1 MRALLAAIECQKGEI
16 DRNLDTHLTLLRQ
29 AAATGCDLVLFP
41 EMSLTG
47 SADPWPGRGLLISL
61 DHPAVAAMSE
71 ATDGLGT
78 AACFGIAE
86 RTPAGT
92 PHITQVIA
100 ADGQLLGIQRKRHL
114 GEGEEEFMAATGATI
129 VPGPAPDSVSPSAP
143 RRGMTTRS
151 TTPPRAAPGSSC
163 SPQPQGSTGAAP
175 AQRPGDPASRGGKDA
190 ASATRSGTR
199 AGGGCGSRSP
209 ARRAPRSTRT
219 FPG

>member
-1 MRALLAAIECQKGEI
+1 VTWC
-16 DRNLDTHLTLLRQ
+16 
-29 AAATGCDLVLFP
+29 CFP
-41 EMSLTG
+41 KSLTG
-47 SADPWPGRGLLISL
+47 SADPRSGRGLLISL
-61 DHPAVAAMSE
+61 DHPAVAAMTA

-114 GEGEEEFMAATGATI
+114 GEGEEGFTAATGATI
-129 VPGPAPDSVSPSAP
+129 VAWAGAGFGVAICAEAGHDDPFDDAAA
-143 RRGMTTRS
+143 
-151 TTPPRAAPGSSC
+151 AAPGSSC
-163 SPQPQGSTGAAP
+163 SRRPQDSTGAAP
-175 AQRPGDPASRGGKDA
+175 AQRAGNPASRGGRDA

-209 ARRAPRSTRT
+209 ARRAPRSTKTSPDSRRWSGRT
-219 FPG
+219 ARSLPGCLTGGLAR